1 MIYGDTFRFTGD
13 HLWSADDLAA
23 DAAVEVLVRDAR
35 LARSA
40 HAGQCTAVLVGVGE
54 GRVVG
59 AKGGRQGRR
68 R

>member
-13 HLWSADDLAA
+13 RLWSADDLAA

-59 AKGGRQGRR
+59 A
-68 R
+68 